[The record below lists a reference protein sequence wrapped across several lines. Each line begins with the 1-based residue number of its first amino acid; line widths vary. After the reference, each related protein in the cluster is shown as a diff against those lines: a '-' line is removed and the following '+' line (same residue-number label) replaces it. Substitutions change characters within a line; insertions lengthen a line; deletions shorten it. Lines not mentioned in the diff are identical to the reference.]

1 MLVEYFTADRT
12 LIVSFFRIGNFWK
25 KRLGAAALGGIA
37 EREYPY
43 GQTYHPEQQQ
53 QAEAVQA

>member
-1 MLVEYFTADRT
+1 MMQ
-12 LIVSFFRIGNFWK
+12 IVPFFRIGNFWK
-25 KRLGAAALGGIA
+25 KRLLGNGGIA

-53 QAEAVQA
+53 QAQAVQA